1 MSSAKKG
8 TARLPRV
15 LRKPMIPAAAL
26 LALDVLTLAAA
37 AALNALRGGM
47 TEKYFYKDGVVISE
61 SPYSWFGAVAAGLAI
76 AAAAV
81 TALIIAG
88 AFLARGRRG
97 ADIAF
102 ETGAAVL
109 LLALSAG
116 AAGFSLHIVNGEQP
130 QSATFTSF
138 TDEERQ
144 LVFAEEQYRG
154 GNLLKIYLAVG
165 EDGECERLVC
175 TELKELSDGNAGER
189 FKIIYV
195 AEDRVNV
202 GFADGTAYRTVELMV
217 ADSDDR

>member
-1 MSSAKKG
+1 MSSAKNR

-15 LRKPMIPAAAL
+15 LRKPMIPAAVL

-37 AALNALRGGM
+37 AVLNALRGSIN
-47 TEKYFYKDGVVISE
+47 EKYFYADGVVISS

-102 ETGAAVL
+102 EIGAALL

-116 AAGFSLHIVNGEQP
+116 AAGFSLYIVNGERP
-130 QSATFTSF
+130 QNIIYTSF
-138 TDEERQ
+138 TDEENR
-144 LVFAEEQYRG
+144 LIFAEEQYRSM
-154 GNLLKIYLAVG
+154 NMLKIYLAEESG
-165 EDGECERLVC
+165 GECARLVC
-175 TELKELSDGNAGER
+175 AELKELSDGNAEER
-189 FKIIYV
+189 YAIKYV
-195 AEDRVNV
+195 TENV
-202 GFADGTAYRTVELMV
+202 LRITFTDGTAYRTLELTI
-217 ADSDDR
+217 